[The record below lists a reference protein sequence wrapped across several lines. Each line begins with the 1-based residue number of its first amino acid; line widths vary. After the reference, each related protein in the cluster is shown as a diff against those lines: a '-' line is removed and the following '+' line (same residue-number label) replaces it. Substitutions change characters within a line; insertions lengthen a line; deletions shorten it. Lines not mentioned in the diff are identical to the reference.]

1 MNDFDPSTGQTAL
14 LQADLTPP
22 AGLVR
27 ESDEVF
33 YSTGSISVLDLSM
46 IDFLKRRSRANRRL
60 RARICLHPSA
70 QDGLHEMLIVHHRDV
85 YVRPH
90 WHIGKSES
98 LHVVEGSGRARLF
111 DHDGALSE
119 TIALGPLHSGKPYF
133 YRIAERACH
142 SLAID
147 SEWLVFHE
155 VTSGPFTPGNT
166 IFPEWA
172 PREDDLPGRAQF
184 DARFR

>member
-1 MNDFDPSTGQTAL
+1 MNNFDHSTHPAAL
-14 LQADLTPP
+14 LSADLAPP

-33 YSTGSISVLDLSM
+33 YATASLSVLDLSL

-60 RARICLHPSA
+60 RARICVHPSP

-98 LHVVEGSGRARLF
+98 LHVVEGSARARIF
-111 DHDGALSE
+111 DHQGALTQ
-119 TIALGPLHSGKPYF
+119 TITLGPPNSGRPYF
-133 YRIAERACH
+133 YRIAERVCH

-155 VTSGPFTPGNT
+155 VTSGPFNPAAT
-166 IFPEWA
+166 IFPDWA
-172 PREDDLPGRAQF
+172 PREDDLPGRAQY

>member
-1 MNDFDPSTGQTAL
+1 MNNLDHATSQAAAL
-14 LQADLTPP
+14 SADLTPP

-33 YSTGSISVLDLSM
+33 YAPAAISVLDLSM

-60 RARICLHPSA
+60 RARICVHPSA
-70 QDGLHEMLIVHHRDV
+70 QDGLHEMLIAHHRDV

-98 LHVVEGSGRARLF
+98 LHVVEGSARARLF
-111 DHDGALSE
+111 DHDGALTQ
-119 TIALGPLHSGKPYF
+119 TIELGPLHSGKTYF

-142 SLAID
+142 SLVID
-147 SEWLVFHE
+147 SEWLLFHE
-155 VTSGPFTPGNT
+155 VTSGPFNPAAT
-166 IFPEWA
+166 IFPDWA
-172 PREDDLPGRAQF
+172 PREDDLPGRALY

>member
-1 MNDFDPSTGQTAL
+1 MNDLDPSEAAAQPL
-14 LQADLTPP
+14 RDLEMPV
-22 AGLVR
+22 GLVR

-33 YSTGSISVLDLSM
+33 YSSASVSRLDRSM
-46 IDFLKRRSRANRRL
+46 IDFLKRRSLANRRR
-60 RARICLHPSA
+60 RARICVHPSA

-111 DHDGALSE
+111 ANDGAVTE
-119 TIALGPLHSGKPYF
+119 TIELGPLVSGKPYF
-133 YRIAERACH
+133 YRIAERVCH
-142 SLAID
+142 SLSIE

-155 VTSGPFTPGNT
+155 VTSGPFNPNATR
-166 IFPEWA
+166 FPDWA
-172 PREDDLPGRAQF
+172 PHESDLSGRAQF
-184 DARFR
+184 DARIR

>member
-1 MNDFDPSTGQTAL
+1 MNRIDDLSGQAAS
-14 LQADLTPP
+14 LQEDLTPP
-22 AGLVR
+22 VGLVR

-33 YSTGSISVLDLSM
+33 YSTASISVLDLSM

-111 DHDGALSE
+111 GLDGALAE
-119 TIALGPLHSGKPYF
+119 TIELGPLHSGKPYF
-133 YRIAERACH
+133 YRIAEGVCH
-142 SLAID
+142 ALVID

-155 VTSGPFTPGNT
+155 VTSGPFTPGKT
-166 IFPEWA
+166 IFPDWA